1 MVSRV
6 TFCRQPSS
14 TFVVYRA
21 LLVRFSCVSPSQV
34 VTWICDTQF
43 MVPAGRPFARVLREK
58 ENKLKNSMVRVRNLV
73 RQTTDIRKERQR
85 GPKVRK
91 KERDKPIFLLALN
104 GREALSDR
112 VIYG

>member
-1 MVSRV
+1 M
-6 TFCRQPSS
+6 
-14 TFVVYRA
+14 
-21 LLVRFSCVSPSQV
+21 
-34 VTWICDTQF
+34 TWICDTQF

-58 ENKLKNSMVRVRNLV
+58 ENKLKNSMMRVRNLV

-91 KERDKPIFLLALN
+91 KERDKHIFVLALN